1 MIHALLRGLAFLMGD
16 DKKLDNTMTINWRFS
31 GVLLASMTMSL
42 VACSGNS
49 AKKDVV
55 ASVQAPAGLN
65 IEASNECGNDP
76 AYTIEGKTYQVLDS
90 AAGYNEQGTAAW
102 YGAEY
107 QGTDTAGCEIFDMY
121 GYSAAHRTLPLPSF
135 AKVTNQQ
142 NGKNIIVR
150 INDRGPFESGDL
162 IQLSFAAANALGIRA
177 KSGAPVEVAAISPEQ
192 LPPELQVA
200 TKPKAITPLAKT
212 ADPLDKSKPYY
223 VIAGTWPD
231 RNTSL
236 DMFVRL
242 TSVGLAKTEM
252 ATAQQG
258 GREMY
263 QVRVGPLYNQDQID
277 NVKDILQ
284 SNGLANFKVVAGK

>member
-1 MIHALLRGLAFLMGD
+1 MLCGSVFLMGN

-31 GVLLASMTMSL
+31 GVLLASMTMGL
-42 VACSGNS
+42 VACSGNG
-49 AKKDVV
+49 AKKDAVN
-55 ASVQAPAGLN
+55 ALPAPADMSAN
-65 IEASNECGNDP
+65 AECGNEP

-90 AAGYNEQGTAAW
+90 AAGYAEQGTAAW

-107 QGTDTAGCEIFDMY
+107 QGTETAGCEAFDMY
-121 GYSAAHRTLPLPSF
+121 SYSAAHRTLPLPSF

-142 NGKNIIVR
+142 NGKHIIVR

-162 IQLSFAAANALGIRA
+162 IQLSFAAANALGIKA

-200 TKPKAITPLAKT
+200 AKPTALPPLAKT
-212 ADPLDKSKPYY
+212 AEPVDKSKPYY

-231 RNTSL
+231 RNASL

-252 ATAQQG
+252 ATAQQE
-258 GREMY
+258 GRDMY

-277 NVKDILQ
+277 NVKDMLQ
-284 SNGLANFKVVAGK
+284 SNGLANFKVVAGQ